1 MRGLWL
7 CNHHERTLV
16 VPRLALQGIV
26 QYRET
31 IHHNRATSQN
41 STSTRDR
48 RPARSLIADQYSRM
62 AAEHSTSSDESHC
75 PAPALSSSGP
85 GGGRDPA
92 GPPRRPEGALSS
104 SEVGA
109 LRRID
114 YPASQIPR
122 AVGAGVWGSSSSL
135 QSRGSPCRSSLSS
148 DSERVP
154 VPIPCQPSFSTSSSS
169 FTGRLGQPPRGPLSL
184 HMYSRKNVFLQ
195 HSLHTAE
202 LQALAQHDG

>member
-1 MRGLWL
+1 M
-7 CNHHERTLV
+7 
-16 VPRLALQGIV
+16 Q
-26 QYRET
+26 T
-31 IHHNRATSQN
+31 IHPSRATSQN
-41 STSTRDR
+41 STGTRDR

-85 GGGRDPA
+85 GGGRDHA
-92 GPPRRPEGALSS
+92 GPSRRPEGALTS

-122 AVGAGVWGSSSSL
+122 AVWGSSSSL

-148 DSERVP
+148 DSERAP
-154 VPIPCQPSFSTSSSS
+154 VPIPCQPSFSTSSSSSS

-202 LQALAQHDG
+202 LQALAQHDS